1 MVKCHVF
8 VTGGSNGEHVCGGVD
23 THLHVVLLYRIQ
35 NAARFSFTPSQT
47 DFFFLLWY
55 SGVITNH

>member
-47 DFFFLLWY
+47 DFFFCY
-55 SGVITNH
+55 GIPE